1 MKQRYL
7 EVSYRRG
14 KPLAAYLYLPRQPG
28 DKSARTQQQ
37 EAGMLIDYAPDGRPI
52 GVEMTAPSQVTLAAV
67 NRVLA
72 TLQESPLTPAELAP
86 LLPPTAVAG

>member
-28 DKSARTQQQ
+28 DRSTRTQQQ
-37 EAGMLIDYAPDGRPI
+37 EAGLLIDYAPDGRPI
-52 GVEMTAPSQVTLAAV
+52 GVEITAPSQVTLAAL

-72 TLQESPLTPAELAP
+72 TAQQSPITAAELAP

>member
-14 KPLAAYLYLPRQPG
+14 KPLAAYLYLPRQAG
-28 DKSARTQQQ
+28 DRSARTERQ
-37 EAGMLIDYAPDGRPI
+37 EAGLLVDYAPDGRPI
-52 GVEMTAPSQVTLAAV
+52 GVEITAPSQVTLAAF

-72 TLQESPLTPAELAP
+72 AVQQSPLTPTELAP